1 MNNITIDSA
10 FDLALFKT
18 IDRISRFYRHIH
30 DVKYENMDYYIDIIS
45 EIDDCLQLIL
55 GKAVVVVQEYD
66 SKDARSGIESLLNLI
81 GDLRNLHKI
90 IGCLPIIDKQVEL
103 LRFKRVLKEGL
114 KGKIDKKYN
123 FSIGLGEI
131 VDQEVYLKTPVS
143 KFKDDLLK
151 KIQKEDNENVNTD
164 DPQSHI
170 TIPRIEIKNPIA
182 WPTVA
187 HEISHRLID
196 FCFPQRD
203 YFDKFKKFI
212 MDEGTVL
219 PKAFSEDKTKHHI
232 LEYWCDFLGLLIM
245 GRSFWFSQ
253 CDAMFFAG
261 INNLNLENHPPNQL
275 RLWVIREI
283 LKHRF
288 GEKNSHVE
296 KWTSESYYDVF
307 RLFRIVDDK
316 INSDDIHLSMQFF
329 RYITKEFIFR
339 NDNIDLKFAPALKN
353 LLENF
358 FDNTGKDDNIVIVS
372 ELIKSLEQGFPIPS
386 VRIKSSKLKETPTS
400 IQDILFAGALYKVT
414 MLKNKVVH
422 IFKDIANGGG
432 DIGKTKQR
440 FQSEISTVLG
450 GLDYC
455 LLRSIQVSEYVNLL
469 KKDEEF
475 EHSNRPLKRSLRKRS
490 QGKLRYDY
498 AIYNVGKIL
507 NDIEIKSKI
516 LMREISVI
524 PLIDEGQI
532 GSTSL
537 DVRLGTSFQ
546 IYQSNHS
553 GIIDLICTKSL
564 EEAERNS
571 FMIDLDF
578 LEGLVLAPGQFV
590 LGHTLEY
597 LLLPANIAAELEGR
611 STYARLGLEIHM
623 TAGFVDPGFNGV
635 LTLELF
641 NAGPNPVKIYP
652 GLRIGQLR
660 FFECNVSSKPY
671 NRNIYAKYKG
681 LLSHSG
687 SLFVKDYEI
696 KCYEN
701 AINKDNLQNNEEN
714 KDAKQ
719 L

>member
-1 MNNITIDSA
+1 MGNDIAVDDYDI
-10 FDLALFKT
+10 FDLTLFKI

-55 GKAVVVVQEYD
+55 DRTAVVVREYN
-66 SKDARSGIESLLNLI
+66 SKDVKRSVESLLDLI
-81 GDLRNLHKI
+81 SELGNLHKI

-103 LRFKRVLKEGL
+103 LRFKRIFKEGL
-114 KGKIDKKYN
+114 KDKVDQRYN

-143 KFKDDLLK
+143 KFKDELII
-151 KIQKEDNENVNTD
+151 KIQKADIGEMYID

-170 TIPRIEIKNPIA
+170 TIPRIEIKNPLA
-182 WPTVA
+182 WSTVA

-196 FCFPQRD
+196 FCFPEKD
-203 YFDKFKKFI
+203 YFEKFKNFVI
-212 MDEGTVL
+212 EDETVL
-219 PKAFSEDKTKHHI
+219 PQTINEDKIKCHI

-245 GRSFWFSQ
+245 GHTFWFSQ

-261 INNLNLENHPPNQL
+261 ISKSNQENHPPNQL

-288 GEKNSHVE
+288 GEKDSQI
-296 KWTSESYYDVF
+296 KKLMSKSYHGIF
-307 RLFRIVDDK
+307 KLFK
-316 INSDDIHLSMQFF
+316 IIDNKIHPDDIYLSMQFF

-339 NDNIDLKFAPALKN
+339 DDNIKPKFALVLEK

-358 FDNTGKDDNIVIVS
+358 FDNTRKDDNTDTIS
-372 ELIKSLEQGFPIPS
+372 ELIKALEYDFPIPS
-386 VRIKSSKLKETPTS
+386 IRIKEDQLKETPTS
-400 IQDILFAGALYKVT
+400 IQAILFAGSLYKTT
-414 MLKNKVVH
+414 MLENKIVSV
-422 IFKDIANGGG
+422 FKDIANENL
-432 DIGKTKQR
+432 DSNKTMQK
-440 FQSEISTVLG
+440 FKSEISAVLG
-450 GLDYC
+450 GLDSC
-455 LLRSIQVSEYVNLL
+455 LLRSIQLSEYVNLL
-469 KKDEEF
+469 KKDEELGYGNQLLNEKNCNF
-475 EHSNRPLKRSLRKRS
+475 TV
-490 QGKLRYDY
+490 
-498 AIYNVGKIL
+498 YNVGKIL
-507 NDIEIKSKI
+507 NDIEIKSKM
-516 LMREISVI
+516 LAREINVI

-553 GIIDLICTKSL
+553 GIIDLTSITSL

-571 FMIDLDF
+571 SMIDLDF
-578 LEGLVLAPGQFV
+578 LEGIVVAPGQFV

-597 LLLPANIAAELEGR
+597 LVLPDDIAAELEGR
-611 STYARLGLEIHM
+611 SSYARLGLEIHM

-641 NAGPNPVKIYP
+641 NAGPNPIKIYP

-660 FFECNVSSKPY
+660 FFKCDPPSKPY

-701 AINKDNLQNNEEN
+701 AQENANHQNNEGK
-714 KDAKQ
+714 KDAK
-719 L
+719 